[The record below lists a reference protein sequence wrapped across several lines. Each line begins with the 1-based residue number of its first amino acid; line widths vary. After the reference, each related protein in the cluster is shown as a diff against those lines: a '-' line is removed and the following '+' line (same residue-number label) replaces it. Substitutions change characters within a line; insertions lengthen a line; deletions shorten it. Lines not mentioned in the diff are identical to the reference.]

1 MKVFL
6 MYKDHDFDV
15 QQELPWN
22 EPELT
27 QDLELDTL
35 FNAMA
40 LGDYFLQDSVLKK
53 LSSPV

>member
-6 MYKDHDFDV
+6 MYQDRDFDV

-35 FNAMA
+35 FIAMA
-40 LGDYFLQDSVLKK
+40 RGDYFLQDAAKK
-53 LSSPV
+53 VIFSG

>member
-6 MYKDHDFDV
+6 MYKDRDFDV

-35 FNAMA
+35 FQRKPYPRLDIKN
-40 LGDYFLQDSVLKK
+40 GIHTSVFL
-53 LSSPV
+53 